1 MKKIEVLFETLSDP
15 QLIVDGLKSIDAE
28 AINKYWLSGKLQQPK
43 GEDEGKS
50 DIKRLLLIAFSPE
63 NTLPAL
69 QRNSPR
75 LRTAPGYVS
84 DFQYF
89 RNEQNFEPVGT
100 LTITKE
106 FDVLPSSF
114 YPTIFEALQTKRV
127 RIASDAYASLF
138 STGKINWLKGIK
150 ELELRGEY
158 KLFNIPDDIGDL
170 QDLEALTI
178 NFTEM
183 SSIPD
188 SFFNL
193 KKLKHLNLRGNK
205 LSSICEKISHL
216 SLLEKIDLSWN
227 KLDCVPDS
235 LSTLKNLKEIKV
247 FDNPFK
253 DITDFIA
260 LHTYRYNYIFD
271 NQTKQNI
278 ELKYSK
284 DVLVINKSWIEVP
297 LSRIEEIIS
306 TYKIKT
312 LRVESVS
319 MLNRILEPN
328 AVKHFSQITYL
339 DLQWNTWRNRQYE
352 RGFFMEMEAVINLQ
366 SNDESKIKE
375 IPEGLGLMTWL
386 EELNLK
392 GNNIEKLS
400 ESFFGLRKLRKLNL
414 CGNKISELPN
424 LFSSFNELTHLNL
437 SNIEFS
443 ILPESIFSL
452 KNLLYLELSSN
463 RNVSVLS
470 PLIANLTQLEEL
482 YLKSNTLTE
491 LPNELASLKKLK
503 KISLNNNNLTVFPEP
518 ILNLA
523 ELEELHIGLQNPRT
537 KEFPKSLSG
546 LPNLKILNF
555 EWSEFE
561 VLPDSIGDL
570 KSLEIL
576 NLEGN
581 KITSISEEIKNCTQ
595 LKKINLQNNDLLER
609 LPESIGYLSKL
620 EEITLYQ
627 CKQLQSL
634 PPSISN
640 LSNLKILDL
649 SDTLIQELP
658 IEIFELKSLVELK
671 LFQLPISTLRPE
683 IKNLENLE
691 YLDLRLTKITELPTE
706 IGELKKLIKLDG
718 CNLNKPLPDS
728 FCNLT
733 NLKEL
738 TVNFENVEKS
748 LPENFGYLENL
759 EKFDPGSNLSYLPA
773 SFGKLNNLK
782 SLTLRNTKFTEFP
795 LLLTELQNIGS
806 LDLWDNK
813 FSDVPIELTNLKSL
827 YLLRF
832 DNNPLSSSNSI
843 QKKCRALLPGV
854 EFSF

>member
-1 MKKIEVLFETLSDP
+1 MKKIEALFETLSDH
-15 QLIVDGLKSIDAE
+15 QLIIDGLKTIEVE

-75 LRTAPGYVS
+75 MRTAPGYIS
-84 DFQYF
+84 DFKYY
-89 RNEQNFEPVGT
+89 RNEQNFEPAGT
-100 LTITKE
+100 LTVTKE
-106 FDVLPSSF
+106 FEVLPSSF
-114 YPTIFEALQTKRV
+114 YAAIFEALQTKKV

-138 STGKINWLKGIK
+138 TTGKINWLKGIK

-158 KLFNIPDDIGDL
+158 KIFNIPEDIGDL
-170 QDLEALTI
+170 QDLEAFTI

-193 KKLKHLNLRGNK
+193 KKLKYLNLRGNK
-205 LSSICEKISHL
+205 FTSISEKISNL
-216 SLLEKIDLSWN
+216 SLLENIDLSLN
-227 KLDCVPDS
+227 KLDFVPDS
-235 LSTLKNLKEIKV
+235 LSILKNLKELKV

-260 LHTYRYNYIFD
+260 LDTYRYNYVFD

-297 LSRIEEIIS
+297 LTRIEEIIS
-306 TYKIKT
+306 THKIKT

-319 MLNRILEPN
+319 MLNRILEPD
-328 AVKHFSQITYL
+328 AVKHFSQITCL

-352 RGFFMEMEAVINLQ
+352 RGFFKEMEVVINLQ

-375 IPEGLGLMTWL
+375 IPEGIGLMTWL

-392 GNNIEKLS
+392 GNKIEKLP
-400 ESFFGLRKLRKLNL
+400 ESFFDLKKLKKLNL
-414 CGNKISELPN
+414 YGNKISELPN
-424 LFSSFNELTHLNL
+424 LFSSFNELTELNL
-437 SNIEFS
+437 GNIEFS
-443 ILPESIFSL
+443 VIPESIFSL

-463 RNVSVLS
+463 RTVSVLS

-482 YLKSNTLTE
+482 YLESNTLTE
-491 LPNELASLKKLK
+491 IPKELGDLKKLK
-503 KISLNNNNLTVFPEP
+503 KLALNRNELTSFPDA
-518 ILNLA
+518 ILNLS
-523 ELEELHIGLQNPRT
+523 ELEEIHIGSQKITDL
-537 KEFPKSLSG
+537 PKNLSG
-546 LPNLKILNF
+546 LHKLKYLDF
-555 EWSEFE
+555 EEAE
-561 VLPDSIGDL
+561 LQLIPDSIGEL
-570 KSLEIL
+570 KNLVSL
-576 NLEGN
+576 NLKQN
-581 KITSISEEIKNCTQ
+581 KITSISDSIKNCSQ
-595 LKKINLQNNDLLER
+595 LTTINLQQNQLLEK
-609 LPESIGYLSKL
+609 LPDEIGNLTNLESLNLHYCSTLKSLPKSLSKL
-620 EEITLYQ
+620 S
-627 CKQLQSL
+627 K
-634 PPSISN
+634 
-640 LSNLKILDL
+640 LKILDL
-649 SDTLIQELP
+649 SYTLIQELP
-658 IEIFELKSLVELK
+658 LEIFELKSLVELK
-671 LFQLPISTLRPE
+671 LFQLPISTLSPE

-728 FCNLT
+728 FCNLIK
-733 NLKEL
+733 LKEL
-738 TVNFENVEKS
+738 YVNFENVEKS
-748 LPENFGYLENL
+748 LPENFGNLESLEN
-759 EKFDPGSNLSYLPA
+759 FDPGSNLSYLPT

-795 LLLTELQNIGS
+795 LVLTELQSLGN
-806 LDLWDNK
+806 LDLWDNN
-813 FSDVPIELTNLKSL
+813 FSDVPIELTKLKSL

-843 QKKCRALLPGV
+843 QRKCKALLPSV